1 MNKTIA
7 KSLFAGVLAMS
18 VGCVTGEDFVLPPSK
33 PLTVTHTEPQ
43 KPTSESNAKPDA
55 SVVAPVVDE
64 APKRI
69 VKARDEKQPV
79 PPAAV
84 RKVALV
90 VQNHA
95 DPGAEI
101 PFMALTDAL
110 TAKLSGCGLQVINPY
125 NAIGVN
131 LNRTAAGEKMPEVSA
146 MEIARKLKADG
157 AITAS
162 VLEFLDSASDTTHQ
176 YSIRIV
182 LNLAD
187 AWSGATVV
195 EGETVEKSSPYYA
208 NDLVRR
214 KKAKLLNDLMY
225 AAAEE
230 CAARM
235 KKNPKVKTW
244 QPTPP
249 HTKPLP
255 KYPYEPLVLSD
266 VEDAIN
272 VLRGKMLEDGKF
284 NDRYSELFAQRGGSP
299 VLTVGG
305 INDLTKGKTPC
316 VKLGE
321 YADHAKDRL
330 QTTLG
335 RTHRFAIKDF
345 AAVEELRPY
354 IKNTDKD
361 PLSDRSL
368 LEALQRHLQPD
379 LFVAGHI
386 KYIAESGMGTY
397 YIHLGAYDFLK
408 GVVIWEDDVEVVKTQ
423 PKGDAK

>member
-1 MNKTIA
+1 MDKTIA

-18 VGCVTGEDFVLPPSK
+18 VGCVTGEDFVPPPAK
-33 PLTVTHTEPQ
+33 PMTVIHHEPQ

-208 NDLVRR
+208 NDLVRQ

-230 CAARM
+230 CAERL
-235 KKNPKVKTW
+235 KNNPEVKTW

-284 NDRYSELFAQRGGSP
+284 NDRYSEVFAQRGGSP

-316 VKLGE
+316 AKLGE
-321 YADHAKDRL
+321 YVDLAKGWL

-335 RTHRFAIKDF
+335 KTHRFSIKDF

-386 KYIAESGMGTY
+386 KYISESGIGTY
-397 YIHLGAYDFLK
+397 YIHLGVYDFLK
-408 GVVIWEDDVEVVKTQ
+408 GVAIWEDDVEVIKTL
-423 PKGDAK
+423 PKGGAR